1 MLNGP
6 TAGVTSVSK
15 LVVLMTERELRKRRV
30 GFVAMGRKKEDD
42 VSSGRGKTKYQLAT
56 WFGIR

>member
-30 GFVAMGRKKEDD
+30 GLMVFLFIFSR
-42 VSSGRGKTKYQLAT
+42 
-56 WFGIR
+56 